1 MHDWNWT
8 LIFQILYIIIL
19 VLVCLRIIYD
29 TRSPT
34 KTLAYLLFAIFVP
47 FFGMAFYFA
56 FGTNYRKRK
65 LYSNKLHENKVLSE
79 KLERDVYKYAR
90 QSMADGSPEVKEYK
104 ELAIMLLK
112 DSFSPVTNGNEVKVL
127 VNGENKFPDVLE
139 AIKNAKHHI
148 HMEYYIYD
156 DDETGGEV
164 AEALIRKAKEGVRI
178 RFMYDAFG
186 SSGLRKNMV
195 KKLKAANIAVFPFYK
210 IIFIFLASR
219 INYRNHR
226 KIIVIDGKIGF
237 VGGINVSDKY
247 VNKEK
252 NKNKKKLFW
261 RDTHL
266 MIEGPGVYYLQYL
279 FLCDWNFCAKEGV
292 LPEPAYFPK
301 IDLQANKGKSSVQ
314 IAASGPDS
322 DVPTILFSLLQG
334 INLAKKEVLITT
346 PYFIPGESVL
356 DALMAAALGG
366 VSVKLL
372 VPGKS
377 DSGFVNAA
385 AKSHYED
392 LLKAGVEVYMYQL
405 GFVHA
410 KTMVIDREVGIVG
423 SANMDF
429 RSFDLNF
436 EANAIVYDPK
446 IAEELAEDFYED
458 LEGSVRIT
466 LEEWQKRPL
475 HHQLYHKIAGL
486 FSPIL

>member
-1 MHDWNWT
+1 MQDWNWT
-8 LIFQILYIIIL
+8 LIFQIIYIIIL

-65 LYSNKLHENKVLSE
+65 LYTN

-90 QSMADGSPEVKEYK
+90 QAMAEGSPEVKEYK

-112 DSFSPVTNGNEVKVL
+112 DSFSPVTNGNDVKVL

-139 AIKNAKHHI
+139 SIKNAKHHI
-148 HMEYYIYD
+148 HMEYYIYA
-156 DDETGGEV
+156 DDETGGMV
-164 AEALIRKAKEGVRI
+164 ADALIKKAQEGVEI

-186 SSGLRKNMV
+186 SSGLRKKMV

-226 KIIVIDGKIGF
+226 KIIVIDGKIAF

-247 VNKEK
+247 VNKDK
-252 NKNKKKLFW
+252 KKKKLFW

-279 FLCDWNFCAKEGV
+279 FLCDWNFCSKEGV
-292 LPEPAYFPK
+292 LPDPVYFPK
-301 IDLQANKGKSSVQ
+301 IQPAVDKGKSSVQ

-346 PYFIPGESVL
+346 PYFIPGESIL

-392 LLKAGVEVYMYQL
+392 LLKAGVEIYMYQL

-446 IAEELAEDFYED
+446 IAEELAEDFAED
-458 LEGSVRIT
+458 LEGSIRIT

-475 HHQLYHKIAGL
+475 LHQLYHKIAGL